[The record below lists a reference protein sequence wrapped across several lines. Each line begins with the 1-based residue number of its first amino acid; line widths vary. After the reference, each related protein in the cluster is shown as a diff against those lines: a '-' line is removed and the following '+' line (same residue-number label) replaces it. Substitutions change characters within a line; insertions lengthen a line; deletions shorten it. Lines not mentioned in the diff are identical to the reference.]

1 MKGNILLKISG
12 GIGDNLVV
20 LPAIKKLSENYNVD
34 ILLRDPNRGDY
45 AKDTIED
52 ICMYNPHVNEIIHYE
67 DYGLYKKSVYK
78 RYDKTFPLHMFYYD
92 QEQILKDNKHRYQLI
107 GDIVGVECSASD
119 IDVYLQDFEINK
131 AKDFLK
137 QYKKTIVINPA
148 KLRSNEILN
157 EGKFIDEKY
166 WLEIIKSFPDITFLH
181 LGLSLDAYEIDEP
194 NVVNLVNKTSI
205 RESIAILLESD
216 YFILTD
222 GFLQHVAGGAS
233 KKGITIWG
241 ATSPYTY
248 GYDTSI
254 NLWYHPGCAPCR
266 IQDPNYIVFDRPCC
280 MRYTGIPVNVKEV
293 TELVS
298 EEF

>member
-119 IDVYLQDFEINK
+119 IDVYLQDSEINK

-181 LGLSLDAYEIDEP
+181 LGLSLDAYKIDEP

-205 RESIAILLESD
+205 RESIAIL
-216 YFILTD
+216 
-222 GFLQHVAGGAS
+222 
-233 KKGITIWG
+233 
-241 ATSPYTY
+241 
-248 GYDTSI
+248 
-254 NLWYHPGCAPCR
+254 
-266 IQDPNYIVFDRPCC
+266 
-280 MRYTGIPVNVKEV
+280 
-293 TELVS
+293 
-298 EEF
+298 